1 MWLPDN
7 TISEIENNPNDKAEI
22 RIIRHGLTTF
32 SPHLPTL
39 CAGIDFY
46 GRGMMSK
53 YRLIKLGLAAV
64 MFASASAVS
73 QAADAPRGPAY
84 RPPPPPI
91 PFYNWTGFYA
101 GAHIGVGW
109 SDGDG
114 GSSSSG
120 FLGGGQVGFNYQ
132 INQWVLGLEADIAG
146 TTIKDSFSV
155 FEPGVVAT
163 GTASLDWVS
172 TLAPRF
178 GYAFGRWLVYGKFGG
193 AWAHSSFTF
202 NGAVAGLG
210 GFGMSADQTVSGWVL
225 GVGTEYA
232 LRDNWTAKIEY
243 NMMDFGSD
251 GPFADNKFH
260 VFKAG
265 LNYRFGGPGGLF

>member
-1 MWLPDN
+1 MHN
-7 TISEIENNPNDKAEI
+7 HS
-22 RIIRHGLTTF
+22 
-32 SPHLPTL
+32 
-39 CAGIDFY
+39 
-46 GRGMMSK
+46 
-53 YRLIKLGLAAV
+53 LIKLSLAAV
-64 MFASASAVS
+64 MLVSVSAVS
-73 QAADAPRGPAY
+73 EAADAPRGPAY
-84 RPPPPPI
+84 RPPPPPV

-114 GSSSSG
+114 GSSSG

-132 INQWVLGLEADIAG
+132 INQWVLGVEADIAG
-146 TTIKDSFSV
+146 TTIKDSFSI
-155 FEPGVVAT
+155 FEGPILVT
-163 GTASLDWVS
+163 GSASLDWVS

-178 GYAFGRWLVYGKFGG
+178 GYAFDRWLVYGKFGG
-193 AWAHSSFTF
+193 AWAHTSFTV
-202 NGAVAGLG
+202 NGTIAGVPG
-210 GFGMSADQTVSGWVL
+210 GFGFAQDQTNSGWVL

-232 LRDNWTAKIEY
+232 LWNNWTAKVEY

>member
-1 MWLPDN
+1 M
-7 TISEIENNPNDKAEI
+7 
-22 RIIRHGLTTF
+22 G
-32 SPHLPTL
+32 
-39 CAGIDFY
+39 
-46 GRGMMSK
+46 K
-53 YRLIKLGLAAV
+53 YRLITLGLAAV
-64 MFASASAVS
+64 MFASTSAVS
-73 QAADAPRGPAY
+73 EAADAPRGPAY

-101 GAHIGVGW
+101 GAHLGVGW
-109 SDGDG
+109 SDDDG
-114 GSSSSG
+114 GGNSSG

-146 TTIKDSFSV
+146 TTIGDSVSV
-155 FEPGVVAT
+155 AVPGAVVT
-163 GTASLDWVS
+163 GSGSLDWVS
-172 TLAPRF
+172 TLAPRI
-178 GYAFGRWLVYGKFGG
+178 GYAFDRWLVYGKFGG
-193 AWAHSSFTF
+193 AWAHGSGSVSV
-202 NGAVAGLG
+202 NGIQVV
-210 GFGMSADQTVSGWVL
+210 SVDQTVSGWVL

>member
-1 MWLPDN
+1 
-7 TISEIENNPNDKAEI
+7 
-22 RIIRHGLTTF
+22 
-32 SPHLPTL
+32 
-39 CAGIDFY
+39 
-46 GRGMMSK
+46 MMSK
-53 YRLIKLGLAAV
+53 YRLITLGFAAV
-64 MFASASAVS
+64 MLASASAVS
-73 QAADAPRGPAY
+73 EAADAPRGPAY
-84 RPPPPPI
+84 RPPPPAI
-91 PFYNWTGFYA
+91 PFFTWTGFYA

-114 GSSSSG
+114 SGNSSG
-120 FLGGGQVGFNYQ
+120 FVGGGQVGFNYQ

-146 TTIKDSFSV
+146 TTIGDSVSV
-155 FEPGVVAT
+155 AVPGAVVT
-163 GTASLDWVS
+163 GSGSLDWVS
-172 TLAPRF
+172 TLAPRI
-178 GYAFGRWLVYGKFGG
+178 GYAFDRWLVYGKFGG
-193 AWAHSSFTF
+193 AWAHGSGSVSV
-202 NGAVAGLG
+202 NGIQVV
-210 GFGMSADQTVSGWVL
+210 SVDQTVSGWVL

>member
-1 MWLPDN
+1 M
-7 TISEIENNPNDKAEI
+7 
-22 RIIRHGLTTF
+22 G
-32 SPHLPTL
+32 
-39 CAGIDFY
+39 
-46 GRGMMSK
+46 K
-53 YRLIKLGLAAV
+53 YRLITLGLAAV
-64 MFASASAVS
+64 MFASTSAVS
-73 QAADAPRGPAY
+73 EAADAPRGPAY

-91 PFYNWTGFYA
+91 PFFNWTGFYA
-101 GAHIGVGW
+101 GAHLGVGW
-109 SDGDG
+109 SDDDG
-114 GSSSSG
+114 GGNSSG

-132 INQWVLGLEADIAG
+132 INQWVVGLEADIAG
-146 TTIKDSFSV
+146 TTIKDSASATAV
-155 FEPGVVAT
+155 GPGIVAT
-163 GTASLDWVS
+163 ANASASLDWVS

-178 GYAFGRWLVYGKFGG
+178 GYAFDRWLVYGKFGG
-193 AWAHSSFTF
+193 AWAHASATVSSPI
-202 NGAVAGLG
+202 VGLG
-210 GFGMSADQTVSGWVL
+210 FTQDQTVSGWVL

>member
-1 MWLPDN
+1 
-7 TISEIENNPNDKAEI
+7 
-22 RIIRHGLTTF
+22 
-32 SPHLPTL
+32 
-39 CAGIDFY
+39 
-46 GRGMMSK
+46 MSK
-53 YRLIKLGLAAV
+53 YRLITLGLAAV
-64 MFASASAVS
+64 MLASAPAVS
-73 QAADAPRGPAY
+73 EAADAPRGPAY

-101 GAHIGVGW
+101 GAHLGVGW

-114 GSSSSG
+114 SGNSSG

-146 TTIKDSFSV
+146 TTIGDSVSV
-155 FEPGVVAT
+155 AVPGAVVT
-163 GTASLDWVS
+163 GSGSLDWVS
-172 TLAPRF
+172 TLAPRI
-178 GYAFGRWLVYGKFGG
+178 GYAFDRWLVYGKFGG
-193 AWAHSSFTF
+193 AWAHGSGSVSV
-202 NGAVAGLG
+202 NGIQVV
-210 GFGMSADQTVSGWVL
+210 SVDQTVSGWVL

-232 LRDNWTAKIEY
+232 LRENWTAKIEY

>member
-1 MWLPDN
+1 
-7 TISEIENNPNDKAEI
+7 
-22 RIIRHGLTTF
+22 
-32 SPHLPTL
+32 
-39 CAGIDFY
+39 
-46 GRGMMSK
+46 MMSK
-53 YRLIKLGLAAV
+53 YRLITLGFAAV
-64 MFASASAVS
+64 MLASASAVFA
-73 QAADAPRGPAY
+73 AADAPRGPAY
-84 RPPPPPI
+84 RPPPSPI
-91 PFYNWTGFYA
+91 PFFTWTGFYA

-114 GSSSSG
+114 SGNSSG
-120 FLGGGQVGFNYQ
+120 FVGGGQVGFNYQ

-146 TTIKDSFSV
+146 TTIGDSVSV
-155 FEPGVVAT
+155 AVPGAVVT
-163 GTASLDWVS
+163 GSGSLDWVS
-172 TLAPRF
+172 TLAPRI
-178 GYAFGRWLVYGKFGG
+178 GYAFDRWLVYGKFGG
-193 AWAHSSFTF
+193 AWAHGSGSVSV
-202 NGAVAGLG
+202 NGIQVV
-210 GFGMSADQTVSGWVL
+210 SVDQTVSGWVL

>member
-1 MWLPDN
+1 
-7 TISEIENNPNDKAEI
+7 
-22 RIIRHGLTTF
+22 
-32 SPHLPTL
+32 
-39 CAGIDFY
+39 
-46 GRGMMSK
+46 MSK
-53 YRLIKLGLAAV
+53 YRLITLGFAAV
-64 MFASASAVS
+64 MLASASAVS
-73 QAADAPRGPAY
+73 EAADAPRGPAY

-91 PFYNWTGFYA
+91 PFFTWTGFYA

-109 SDGDG
+109 SDGD
-114 GSSSSG
+114 
-120 FLGGGQVGFNYQ
+120 GQVGFNYQ

-146 TTIKDSFSV
+146 TTIGDSVSV
-155 FEPGVVAT
+155 AVPGAVVT
-163 GTASLDWVS
+163 GSGSLDWVS
-172 TLAPRF
+172 TLAPRI
-178 GYAFGRWLVYGKFGG
+178 GYAFDRWLVYGKFGG
-193 AWAHSSFTF
+193 AWAHGSGSVSV
-202 NGAVAGLG
+202 NGIQVV
-210 GFGMSADQTVSGWVL
+210 SVDQTVSGWVL